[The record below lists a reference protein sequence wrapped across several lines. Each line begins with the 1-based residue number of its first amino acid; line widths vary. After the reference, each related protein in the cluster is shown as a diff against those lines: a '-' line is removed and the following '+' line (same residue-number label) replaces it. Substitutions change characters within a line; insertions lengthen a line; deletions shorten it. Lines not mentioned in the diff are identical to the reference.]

1 MIMKAK
7 TICRELLWALL
18 VAAATALATW
28 IIWGAKVI
36 AF

>member
-7 TICRELLWALL
+7 TVCRELLWVVL
-18 VAAATALATW
+18 VAVATALATW
-28 IIWGAKVI
+28 IIWSTKVL